1 MDYRHASDSDRPN
14 NYSHQPRDPG
24 FIEAVDPQ
32 VRKATSARLLTPNQ
46 PPASRQPRY
55 GASTFEKEIRE
66 LNEKLALAME
76 EVQLLREQLDKS
88 RKQ

>member
-14 NYSHQPRDPG
+14 NYSHQPRDHG
-24 FIEAVDPQ
+24 VIEAVDPQ

-46 PPASRQPRY
+46 PRY
-55 GASTFEKEIRE
+55 GASTCEKEIQE

-76 EVQLLREQLDKS
+76 EVQLLREQLHKS